1 MDLDLTFIFQFLI
14 FLIVLV
20 GLNGIVFKPFQDLIE
35 EREKRIKGATNDAER
50 LTRLAAE
57 DRNAYEARLG
67 DARLAAQRERERLRV
82 EGRDRGREL
91 VAEARAEMSTAMSAT
106 RASLKEAEVKAAETL
121 SNDIETLAHQV
132 VEKVLGRQVA

>member
-1 MDLDLTFIFQFLI
+1 MDLDLTFIFQFFI

-20 GLNGIVFKPFQDLIE
+20 GLNGILFKPFQDLIE
-35 EREKRIKGATNDAER
+35 EREKRIKGANEDAER
-50 LTRLAAE
+50 LTHLAAE
-57 DRNAYEARLG
+57 DREAYEVRLG
-67 DARLAAQRERERLRV
+67 DARLAAQRECERLRV
-82 EGRDRGREL
+82 DGRDRGREL
-91 VAEARAEMSTAMSAT
+91 VSDARAEMSTAMSAT